1 MGITR
6 TVTTQVY
13 CDVCGKWVIGWE
25 SEETGVSREWA
36 KYHARCKGCTAGQKV
51 ICKECRI
58 KQRIKKCSLQKKWG
72 AAGMDGGACLGFS
85 HDGDD
90 EPIERCK
97 RCIAYTSFDWDEEKR
112 KAETMRKQKRQ
123 TVKKL
128 IQCAA
133 IIAAGVL
140 AIILFMWVIWCRG
153 KNSEPVTDEQ
163 VAAQMQ
169 QAEPLVIETPEA
181 ATEGSIR
188 VYDYDGCCI
197 YSYYGKIRI
206 NNDGKNGKDIDVET
220 IGYLEG
226 YQEHKDESEAGN
238 E

>member
-25 SEETGVSREWA
+25 SEKTGVSREWA

-112 KAETMRKQKRQ
+112 KAETIRKQKRQ

>member
-36 KYHARCKGCTAGQKV
+36 KYHARRKGCTAGQKV

-72 AAGMDGGACLGFS
+72 AAGMDGGACLGFT

-97 RCIAYTSFDWDEEKR
+97 RCIR

-128 IQCAA
+128 IQCVA

-140 AIILFMWVIWCRG
+140 AIILFMWVIWYRG

-206 NNDGKNGKDIDVET
+206 NNDGKNGKDIDVEA

>member
-36 KYHARCKGCTAGQKV
+36 KYHARRKGCTAGQKV

-72 AAGMDGGACLGFS
+72 AAGMDGGACLGFT

-97 RCIAYTSFDWDEEKR
+97 RCIACTCFDWEEEKR

-128 IQCAA
+128 IQCVA

-140 AIILFMWVIWCRG
+140 AIILFMWVIWYRG

-206 NNDGKNGKDIDVET
+206 NNDGKNGKDIDVEAM
-220 IGYLEG
+220 GYLEG